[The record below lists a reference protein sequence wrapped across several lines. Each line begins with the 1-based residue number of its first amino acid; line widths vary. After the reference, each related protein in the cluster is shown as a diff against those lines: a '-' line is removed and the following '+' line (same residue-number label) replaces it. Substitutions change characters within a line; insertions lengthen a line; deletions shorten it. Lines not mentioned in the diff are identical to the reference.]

1 MRLVVRLVAGALLL
15 GFCLPGRQVAGD
27 DRLTPIDIRQVRL
40 AGEIGR
46 RVEVTIRNNLL
57 KIDSDN
63 VFLKPYREKKQQRTH
78 FIGLGKQIDC
88 LVRFAAYTGDPD
100 VVRLKQSVVDHTLRH
115 QEPDGYIGYFPPELR
130 MWTLWD
136 TYEMGCLLYG
146 LSTDYAYF
154 GRQESLAAA
163 RKLAD
168 YMIARWSAEPER
180 AAGGVGKL
188 SDWASFLPEGVLLLY
203 QHTSDPR
210 YWDFCVKQRKLY
222 EWDMPI
228 LLARRADHRAH
239 VAGYF
244 VGCRPQLLAYRVR
257 PDDKLLESTRRA
269 MTFLTGQDGMAVIG
283 ASGIGEHWD
292 DSQASHARFG
302 ETCAT
307 AHLLWVLDEM
317 LRLEGDS
324 RYGDLME
331 RTIFNA
337 LFAAQSPDGRRLRY
351 FIPFQGP
358 RAYYHRDDYC
368 CPCNFRRIVADLP
381 GMIYY
386 RCDGGLAVNLYTASE
401 AELPLDGARRLA
413 VRQETTYPN
422 SGRVVLHL
430 SLAEEA
436 EFPVR
441 LRIPSWCGG
450 AKVAAGDEPAAET
463 PRPGSFL
470 TLRRLWKPGDR
481 IELQMPMPWRLIKG
495 RKAQAG
501 RVAVMRGPLVFCLNG
516 SRHQGL
522 GLPTDLGEVVIDPTS
537 LDGPIR
543 DATVRPDGLACRVR
557 AFRPDRHPAS
567 AKADLELL
575 LTEFADPGGEATFLL
590 VPDPGA
596 GELVDDELIRPGL
609 FR

>member
-1 MRLVVRLVAGALLL
+1 MRLVVGLVASALLV
-15 GFCLPGRQVAGD
+15 GFSLSCGQVAGD
-27 DRLTPIDIRQVRL
+27 DRLTPIDVRQVRVG
-40 AGEIGR
+40 GEIGR

-63 VFLKPYREKKQQRTH
+63 VFLKPYREKKKQQRTH

-88 LVRFAAYTGDPD
+88 LVRFAAHTGDPD
-100 VVRLKQSVVDHTLRH
+100 VVRLKQSVVEHTLRH
-115 QEPDGYIGYFPPELR
+115 QEPDGYIGYFPPDLR

-136 TYEMGCLLYG
+136 AYEMGCLLYG

-154 GRQESLAAA
+154 GRQDSLAAA

-168 YMIARWSAEPER
+168 YMIARWSAEPQR
-180 AAGGVGKL
+180 TSVGSL
-188 SDWASFLPEGVLLLY
+188 SNWASFFPEGLLLL
-203 QHTSDPR
+203 HRHADDPR
-210 YWDFCVKQRKLY
+210 YLGFCVKQRKLY

-228 LLARRADHRAH
+228 VLGPKPGHRAH

-244 VGCRPQLLAYRVR
+244 VGCRPQLMAYRAR
-257 PDDKLLESTRRA
+257 PDDKLIESTHRA
-269 MTFLTGQDGMAVIG
+269 MAFLTGQDGMAIIG

-317 LRLEGDS
+317 VRLEGDS

-358 RAYYHRDDYC
+358 RAYYSRDDYC

-386 RCDGGLAVNLYTASE
+386 RSDGGLAVNLYTASK
-401 AELPLDGARRLA
+401 AELPLDGTKRLN
-413 VRQETTYPN
+413 VRQETDYPN
-422 SGRVVLHL
+422 SGRVVLRVGL
-430 SLAEEA
+430 EEEA

-441 LRIPSWCGG
+441 LRIPSWCGA
-450 AKVAAGDEPAAET
+450 AKVAINDKPTAET

-522 GLPTDLGEVVIDPTS
+522 GPTTDLGKIVIDPTS

-543 DATVRPDGLACRVR
+543 DATVRPEGLACRVR
-557 AFRPDRHPAS
+557 AFRPDLDPTS

-575 LTEFADPGGEATFLL
+575 LTEFADPGGEATFLR